1 MVLNDAGTIG
11 LSLNGKAFPATDPI
25 VAKVGETTMIVYHN
39 EGLTCHPMHLHRVK
53 QLVIEKDDWPLD
65 QPYFVDTLNICP
77 GERYTV
83 LITPEPDEVGIWAY
97 HCHILTHA
105 ETEKGLAYMVT
116 ALVVPPVPPR
126 GESAT

>member
-1 MVLNDAGTIG
+1 M
-11 LSLNGKAFPATDPI
+11 
-25 VAKVGETTMIVYHN
+25 
-39 EGLTCHPMHLHRVK
+39 
-53 QLVIEKDDWPLD
+53 
-65 QPYFVDTLNICP
+65 
-77 GERYTV
+77 